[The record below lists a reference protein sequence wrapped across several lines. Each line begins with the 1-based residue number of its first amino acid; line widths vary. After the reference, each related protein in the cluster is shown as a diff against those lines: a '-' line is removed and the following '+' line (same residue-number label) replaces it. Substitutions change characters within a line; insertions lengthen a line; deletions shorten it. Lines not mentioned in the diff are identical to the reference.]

1 MGGFMNIKL
10 CPIKI
15 FKLNLYLILFL
26 LLAGILSGV
35 SKIYLT
41 DHYLYGLI
49 PLFDL
54 DHERNIPTFYST
66 FALIA
71 ASMLLLFVSYVR
83 KSLKL
88 SYTYWLGLS
97 LMFLFLS
104 IDEMCS
110 LHEQLGPILREHLKV
125 SGVFYRAWIMPYG
138 IALAV
143 FVVIYVKFLLSLPK
157 NIMFLFIF
165 AGTIFVVGVI
175 GFEILGGLQKQL
187 FGVNN
192 ILYTFYYICEELFE
206 MVGIAIFNYALLLY
220 IVDYFEPIM
229 IETKKNKREK

>member
-1 MGGFMNIKL
+1 MNIKL

-71 ASMLLLFVSYVR
+71 ASILLFFITCAC

-88 SYTYWLGLS
+88 SYAYWL
-97 LMFLFLS
+97 
-104 IDEMCS
+104 
-110 LHEQLGPILREHLKV
+110 HLKV
-125 SGVFYRAWIMPYG
+125 SGVFYRAWIIPYG

-143 FVVIYVKFLLSLPK
+143 FVVIYVKFLFSLPK
-157 NIMFLFIF
+157 NIIFLFIF

-229 IETKKNKREK
+229 IETKEGKKEK